1 MSLTIFKQPV
11 RSARRHLRLGYAVL
25 GFALA
30 STLGLFPTYGA
41 ADTASAYAKQGFVT
55 QLERWLAAH
64 PHAQGSAEGIKDNR
78 FTVPKCAEEFHFE
91 FRDQHRRTLTA
102 QCASAGWQRN
112 IRLRKEKHAHSVAS
126 DYQSVYE
133 LQRSVAAEEPVTHN
147 VLKKVKKLS
156 RHVAQNA
163 LTDIPRDQF
172 FAARNLRK
180 GQMLVA
186 ADVYTA
192 QYVAIADKTI
202 PMGHPITTGLFRLQK
217 VTSRVPND
225 AVTDLS
231 GLDHLA
237 ANRLIH
243 QKSIL
248 RKRDLKKAKLVQ
260 RGEQLI
266 LSAGS
271 QNYSIE
277 TIAVAL
283 QDGYFGDQI
292 RLKNLASNQEVRA
305 VVSGI
310 NQAKALR

>member
-1 MSLTIFKQPV
+1 MSLTVFKEPV
-11 RSARRHLRLGYAVL
+11 RSARRHLRFGYAVL

-41 ADTASAYAKQGFVT
+41 ADTASAHAKQGFVT

-64 PHAQGSAEGIKDNR
+64 PHAQGSAQGIKDNR
-78 FTVPKCAEEFHFE
+78 FTVPKCAEDFHFE

-163 LTDIPRDQF
+163 LTDLPRDQF
-172 FAARNLRK
+172 YAARNLRK

-202 PMGHPITTGLFRLQK
+202 PMGHPITTDLFRL
-217 VTSRVPND
+217 
-225 AVTDLS
+225 
-231 GLDHLA
+231 
-237 ANRLIH
+237 
-243 QKSIL
+243 
-248 RKRDLKKAKLVQ
+248 
-260 RGEQLI
+260 
-266 LSAGS
+266 
-271 QNYSIE
+271 
-277 TIAVAL
+277 
-283 QDGYFGDQI
+283 
-292 RLKNLASNQEVRA
+292 
-305 VVSGI
+305 
-310 NQAKALR
+310 

>member
-1 MSLTIFKQPV
+1 MPECAEGLALRFATSIAEQSLHNAPL
-11 RSARRHLRLGYAVL
+11 RPGSAT
-25 GFALA
+25 
-30 STLGLFPTYGA
+30 S
-41 ADTASAYAKQGFVT
+41 DYAKKNMPTVW
-55 QLERWLAAH
+55 LETINLFMNF
-64 PHAQGSAEGIKDNR
+64 S
-78 FTVPKCAEEFHFE
+78 VP
-91 FRDQHRRTLTA
+91 
-102 QCASAGWQRN
+102 W
-112 IRLRKEKHAHSVAS
+112 
-126 DYQSVYE
+126 
-133 LQRSVAAEEPVTHN
+133 LQREPVTHN

-163 LTDIPRDQF
+163 LTDLPRDQF

-202 PMGHPITTGLFRLQK
+202 PMGHPITTDLFRLQK

-231 GLDHLA
+231 GLEHLA

-292 RLKNLASNQEVRA
+292 KLKNLASNQEVRA
-305 VVSGI
+305 VVSGV
-310 NQAKALR
+310 NRAKSTALKKFE

>member
-11 RSARRHLRLGYAVL
+11 RSARRHLRFGYAVL

-41 ADTASAYAKQGFVT
+41 ADTASAHAKQGFVT

-112 IRLRKEKHAHSVAS
+112 IRLRREKHAHSVAS

-310 NQAKALR
+310 NRAKALR

>member
-1 MSLTIFKQPV
+1 
-11 RSARRHLRLGYAVL
+11 
-25 GFALA
+25 
-30 STLGLFPTYGA
+30 
-41 ADTASAYAKQGFVT
+41 
-55 QLERWLAAH
+55 
-64 PHAQGSAEGIKDNR
+64 
-78 FTVPKCAEEFHFE
+78 
-91 FRDQHRRTLTA
+91 
-102 QCASAGWQRN
+102 
-112 IRLRKEKHAHSVAS
+112 
-126 DYQSVYE
+126 
-133 LQRSVAAEEPVTHN
+133 
-147 VLKKVKKLS
+147 
-156 RHVAQNA
+156 
-163 LTDIPRDQF
+163 PRDQF

-202 PMGHPITTGLFRLQK
+202 PMGHPITTDLFRLQK

-231 GLDHLA
+231 GLEHLA

-292 RLKNLASNQEVRA
+292 RLRNLASNQEVRA

-310 NQAKALR
+310 NRAKALR

>member
-1 MSLTIFKQPV
+1 MSLTVFKEPV
-11 RSARRHLRLGYAVL
+11 RSARRHLRFGYAVL

-30 STLGLFPTYGA
+30 STVGLFPTYGP
-41 ADTASAYAKQGFVT
+41 ADTASAHAKQGFVT

-163 LTDIPRDQF
+163 LADLPKEQF

-202 PMGHPITTGLFRLQK
+202 PMGHPITTDLFRLQK

-292 RLKNLASNQEVRA
+292 RLKNLTSNQEVRA

-310 NQAKALR
+310 NRAKALR

>member
-1 MSLTIFKQPV
+1 MSLTVFKRPA
-11 RSARRHLRLGYAVL
+11 RSARRQLRFGYAVL
-25 GFALA
+25 VFALA

-41 ADTASAYAKQGFVT
+41 ANTASALTKQGFIT
-55 QLERWLAAH
+55 QLGRWLAAH
-64 PHAQGSAEGIKDNR
+64 PHAQGSAQGIYDNR
-78 FTVPKCAEEFHFE
+78 FTVPECAEGFSFAFH
-91 FRDQHRRTLTA
+91 DQHRRTVTA
-102 QCASAGWQRN
+102 QCASAAWQRH
-112 IRLRKEKHAHSVAS
+112 IRLRKEKHAHSVAR

-163 LTDIPRDQF
+163 LTDLPRDQF

-202 PMGHPITTGLFRLQK
+202 PMGHPITTDLFRLQK

-231 GLDHLA
+231 GLEHLA

-310 NQAKALR
+310 NRAKALR